1 MYLTMTVTNG
11 ANTETVTVPA
21 IMGQKYETI
30 ITPTKDD
37 HDAHRPIL
45 NGDVKDSSQLPREET
60 VNGDLSLPAIP
71 VVDSKTEVA
80 IPPAASIKQASEPL
94 GLTVETNG
102 QKGELTTRP
111 ALNNSL
117 AGEDLLPSTKLQRL
131 LKETNDIIVCPGVY
145 DGFSARIALS
155 VGFKALYMVS

>member
-1 MYLTMTVTNG
+1 MTVTNG
-11 ANTETVTVPA
+11 ADTETLTIPA

-30 ITPTKDD
+30 ITPTKND
-37 HDAHRPIL
+37 HDVHKPTL
-45 NGDVKDSSQLPREET
+45 NGDVKDSSELPREET

-80 IPPAASIKQASEPL
+80 IPPAVSIKQDSEPL
-94 GLTVETNG
+94 APAVGANG
-102 QKGELTTRP
+102 QKGELTTSA
-111 ALNNSL
+111 ALNDAL
-117 AGEDLLPSTKLQRL
+117 VGYDLPPSTKLQQL
-131 LKETNDIIVCPGVY
+131 LRETNDIIVCPGVY